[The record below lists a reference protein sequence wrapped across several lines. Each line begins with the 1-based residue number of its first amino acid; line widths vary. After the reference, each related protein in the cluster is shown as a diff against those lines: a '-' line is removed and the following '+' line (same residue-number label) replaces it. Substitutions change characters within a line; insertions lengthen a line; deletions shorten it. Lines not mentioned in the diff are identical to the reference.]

1 MLVFRRRIR
10 HNTGVIGFSCRCT
23 SSDANNGELLKLPRK
38 TSYQICITYTECS
51 DDSWREIIF
60 GKHEHGALWL
70 LICGAL
76 EENTLSYLLKDE
88 LLKQMKEHLKGIQGK
103 EKLRFPRNQ
112 KSIRRNIVKLEKDIN
127 SYLVFLGDDVKIWI
141 VVRSDMVARIY
152 RITIMVGSGGLESGF
167 WGSL

>member
-1 MLVFRRRIR
+1 
-10 HNTGVIGFSCRCT
+10 
-23 SSDANNGELLKLPRK
+23 
-38 TSYQICITYTECS
+38 
-51 DDSWREIIF
+51 
-60 GKHEHGALWL
+60 
-70 LICGAL
+70 
-76 EENTLSYLLKDE
+76 
-88 LLKQMKEHLKGIQGK
+88 MKEHLKGIQGK